1 MMRDEVH
8 YQFQTILDPLT
19 VDKRPGSFA
28 AAPQRHVRKR
38 ILPFKGHPEIF
49 DNPRLPPKLMRSE
62 LAPII

>member
-28 AAPQRHVRKR
+28 AAPQRKR
-38 ILPFKGHPEIF
+38 ILPFKRHPEIF
-49 DNPRLPPKLMRSE
+49 DNPRLPPKVMRSE